1 MRFPRLLSL
10 TANEIAM
17 DLGSVNTVVYVRDEG
32 IVLNEP
38 SVVAL
43 EMRNGTA
50 QTCAVGAEA
59 KLMLGKT
66 PDAVRTIQPIRNGV
80 IADFDVAESMIR
92 HFLDKVYGGRSH
104 LRRQPNV
111 IVSIPS
117 GATMVERRAIR
128 QATINAGARNVWLIE
143 EAMAA
148 ALGVGLSGIESTGAM
163 VVDIGAGTTEVAIL
177 STGGLA
183 YSKSI
188 RVGGDRMDDAIS
200 SGIRRRHNFMIGETT
215 AERIKVEV
223 GTAVAP
229 IDRRGAVTR
238 VRGLDMMQGMPAEI
252 EVTAAE
258 IAAFLAELIGQ
269 VVGAVMSALEQV
281 APELAGDI
289 FDQGIV
295 MTGGGSLLPR
305 LDQALGDETG
315 LPVIVAENA
324 LTCVAYGAGLAF
336 EDAALRAAII
346 AT

>member
-1 MRFPRLLSL
+1 
-10 TANEIAM
+10 
-17 DLGSVNTVVYVRDEG
+17 
-32 IVLNEP
+32 
-38 SVVAL
+38 
-43 EMRNGTA
+43 
-50 QTCAVGAEA
+50 
-59 KLMLGKT
+59 
-66 PDAVRTIQPIRNGV
+66 
-80 IADFDVAESMIR
+80 
-92 HFLDKVYGGRSH
+92 
-104 LRRQPNV
+104 
-111 IVSIPS
+111 
-117 GATMVERRAIR
+117 
-128 QATINAGARNVWLIE
+128 
-143 EAMAA
+143 
-148 ALGVGLSGIESTGAM
+148 
-163 VVDIGAGTTEVAIL
+163 
-177 STGGLA
+177 
-183 YSKSI
+183 
-188 RVGGDRMDDAIS
+188 MDDAIS